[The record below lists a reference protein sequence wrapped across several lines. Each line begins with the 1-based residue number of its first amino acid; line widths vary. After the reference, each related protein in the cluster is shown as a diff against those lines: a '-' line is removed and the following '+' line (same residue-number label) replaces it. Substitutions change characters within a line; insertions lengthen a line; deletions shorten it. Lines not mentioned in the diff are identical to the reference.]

1 MIRIFKNYNGKVGEI
16 TKFCTSI
23 TMSRSITEVSRKLEC
38 TIMYPLTD
46 PYQVRQ
52 QIGVATKVWA
62 TLDNKEIF
70 RGIVIDREI
79 NDNDELHFIAF
90 DYAFYLTKNKVT
102 YNFSNTTADRAVKQI
117 LGEIGVQTGNI
128 VTSNIKLRW
137 LIAQKSVYDAIQEL
151 YTQVS
156 KQTGKQYFI
165 VMSNTKVNVIEMG
178 SKLTSKI
185 IKPARDVFTGDGNL
199 LNFSYKDSMEN
210 MINRV
215 KIYDDKNNYLNK
227 VENASDI
234 KYYGILQDNYVK
246 EKDKNAT
253 IVAKNMLH
261 GIDRDISVEVLGDYN
276 YRTGYAV
283 NVQIPYISTL
293 KNTLMYIKGDAHT
306 WDIESNTFTTQLEL
320 SYINKMDTKE
330 SDDTLKFDTKMKKQA
345 IREAKKKQRLA
356 KKKVKKNRK

>member
-1 MIRIFKNYNGKVGEI
+1 MIRIFKNYNGKTTEI
-16 TKFCTSI
+16 TEFCKNI
-23 TMSRSITEVSRKLEC
+23 TISRSIAEVSRKLEC
-38 TIMYPLTD
+38 TIMYPLND
-46 PYQVRQ
+46 PYQIKQ
-52 QIGVATKVWA
+52 QIGVATKVLA

-70 RGIVIDREI
+70 KGILIDRSI
-79 NDNDELHFIAF
+79 NSDDTLNFTAF

-128 VTSNIKLRW
+128 ASSNIKLRW

-199 LNFSYKDSMEN
+199 LSFEYKDSMGN

-215 KIYDDKNNYLNK
+215 KVYDDKNKYLSK
-227 VENASDI
+227 IENTTDI
-234 KYYGILQDNYVK
+234 KTYGILQDNYVK
-246 EKDKNAT
+246 EQDKDPN
-253 IVAKNMLH
+253 IVARNMLH
-261 GIDRDISVEVLGDYN
+261 GIDKDVSVGVLGDYN

-293 KNTLMYIKGDAHT
+293 KNALMYITSDTHT
-306 WDIESNTFTTQLEL
+306 WDMETGTFTTQLEL